1 MGKLKNQ
8 KILCFHQL
16 VFSRSSKENKTKVN
30 EAFIDKKIAD
40 LLDKLAMFKIDG
52 DVVRTYTGP
61 VVTTFEFKPAPN
73 VKVSKY

>member
-1 MGKLKNQ
+1 
-8 KILCFHQL
+8 
-16 VFSRSSKENKTKVN
+16 
-30 EAFIDKKIAD
+30 
-40 LLDKLAMFKIDG
+40 MFKIDG